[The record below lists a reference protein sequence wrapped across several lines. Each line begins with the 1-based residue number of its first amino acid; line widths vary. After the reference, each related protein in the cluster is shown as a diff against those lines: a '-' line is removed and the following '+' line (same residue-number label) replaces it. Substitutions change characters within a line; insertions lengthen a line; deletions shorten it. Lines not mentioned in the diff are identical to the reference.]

1 MRLYTYPITVKREG
15 RKYYAYS
22 EDFPGVYGLGRSI
35 EEAKVSILEAMSIY
49 IHECRASRRPLPRPR
64 TVYTE
69 TVSLAV

>member
-1 MRLYTYPITVKREG
+1 MLTVRIFQG
-15 RKYYAYS
+15 S
-22 EDFPGVYGLGRSI
+22 GLGKSI